1 MVGRDLP
8 VEARRSSEVVPPPEI
23 GGLKYKESVSA
34 FLDQIVK
41 DRQAKSIAN
50 VGRDISIDEFLR
62 LQVIT
67 TLSLSSGRWPTKNLR
82 KL

>member
-1 MVGRDLP
+1 MSHSAYIWELMERKGGWSLVGRDLP

-50 VGRDISIDEFLR
+50 VGRDISRD
-62 LQVIT
+62 
-67 TLSLSSGRWPTKNLR
+67 
-82 KL
+82 